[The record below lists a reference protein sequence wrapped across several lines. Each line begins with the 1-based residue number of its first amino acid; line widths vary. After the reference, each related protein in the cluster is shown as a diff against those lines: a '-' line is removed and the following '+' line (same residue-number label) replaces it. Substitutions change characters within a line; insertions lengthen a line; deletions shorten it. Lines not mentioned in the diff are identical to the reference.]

1 MMRCTFCGARYEAP
15 PGRRFYVCPYC
26 GTALSEGKTYESV
39 YIFKPR
45 TDKTT
50 AFQTVLN
57 LKPTGSPGDLP
68 HQAAPAA
75 AELHF
80 LPLYLYRVSFQ
91 PLSGS
96 EADAAALAT
105 SKPPV
110 ELPRGYRF
118 PTRWKTPFKPSLEK
132 IGVFH
137 QPDLDPES
145 AFYTLGEIVE
155 EAEAYAAV
163 FKTKVTVS
171 WRFEGIAYFPVW
183 AIVYEYGG
191 RKYAAAVD
199 ATDGTVIQ
207 MEYPLSKRGRAQA
220 AAFAA
225 TAALGSAV
233 LGTLTAVLW
242 ANPWPVVGTLGGLLA
257 SSSAAWRLLK
267 FATAKIGIY
276 KAEAKL

>member
-26 GTALSEGKTYESV
+26 GTALSEGKTYESL

-50 AFQTVLN
+50 AFQAVLN

-68 HQAAPAA
+68 HATPVA

-80 LPLYLYRVSFQ
+80 LPLYLYHISFK

-96 EADAAALAT
+96 EADAAALAM

-110 ELPRGYRF
+110 ELPSGYRF

-137 QPDLDPES
+137 QPDLDPKS
-145 AFYTLGEIVE
+145 AFQSLREVVE
-155 EAEAYAAV
+155 EAEAYAYV
-163 FKTKVTVS
+163 FRTKVTVS

-183 AIVYEYGG
+183 ALGYEYRG
-191 RKYAAAVD
+191 RRYAAVVD

-220 AAFAA
+220 AASAA
-225 TAALGSAV
+225 TAVSGSAF
-233 LGTLTAVLW
+233 LGAFTALW
-242 ANPWPVVGTLGGLLA
+242 YGAWPALGTLGGLLA
-257 SSSAAWRLLK
+257 SAGAAWRLVK
-267 FATAKIGIY
+267 FAAAKRGVY

>member
-1 MMRCTFCGARYEAP
+1 MMQCPFCGARYEAP
-15 PGRRFYVCPYC
+15 PGRKFYVCPYC
-26 GTALSEGKTYESV
+26 GTVVSEGKTYQSV

-45 TDKTT
+45 ADKTA
-50 AFQTVLN
+50 AFRAALN
-57 LKPTGSPGDLP
+57 LKPTGSPDDLP
-68 HQAAPAA
+68 QATPTA

-80 LPLYLYRVSFQ
+80 LPLYLYHISFQ
-91 PLSGS
+91 PLPEL
-96 EADAAALAT
+96 EADAATLAM

-110 ELPRGYRF
+110 ELPSGYRF

-145 AFYTLGEIVE
+145 AFYTLGEVVE
-155 EAEAYAAV
+155 EAHAYAAV

-183 AIVYEYGG
+183 ALEYEYGG
-191 RKYAAAVD
+191 RRYAAAVD

-207 MEYPLSKRGRAQA
+207 MEYPLSRRGRAQT

-225 TAALGSAV
+225 AAALGSAA
-233 LGTLTAVLW
+233 LGALTALW
-242 ANPWPVVGTLGGLLA
+242 AGLRPELGTLGGLIASTGAALRLA
-257 SSSAAWRLLK
+257 AFAAARR
-267 FATAKIGIY
+267 GRY

>member
-1 MMRCTFCGARYEAP
+1 MIKCPFCGARYQAP
-15 PGRRFYVCPYC
+15 QGRKFYVCPYC

-50 AFQTVLN
+50 AFQAVLN

-68 HQAAPAA
+68 QATPTA

-80 LPLYLYRVSFQ
+80 LPLYLYHVSFQ

-96 EADAAALAT
+96 EADVAALAM

-110 ELPRGYRF
+110 EMPKGYRF

-137 QPDLDPES
+137 QPDIDYKS
-145 AFYTLGEIVE
+145 AFQSLKEVVE
-155 EAEAYAAV
+155 EAEAYAYV
-163 FKTKVTVS
+163 FRTKVTVS

-183 AIVYEYGG
+183 ALEYEYRG
-191 RKYAAAVD
+191 RRYAAAVD

-207 MEYPLSKRGRAQA
+207 MAYPFSKRGRVQAISFA
-220 AAFAA
+220 AA
-225 TAALGSAV
+225 TALGSAA
-233 LGTLTAVLW
+233 LGTLAAAFW
-242 ANPWPVVGTLGGLLA
+242 AGPPLAGTIGGLLTSA
-257 SSSAAWRLLK
+257 SAVWRLIK
-267 FATAKIGIY
+267 FATAKVGVY

>member
-1 MMRCTFCGARYEAP
+1 MMQCTFCGARYEAP

-50 AFQTVLN
+50 AFQAVLN

-68 HQAAPAA
+68 QAAPAA

-80 LPLYLYRVSFQ
+80 LPLYLYHVSFR

-96 EADAAALAT
+96 EADVAALAV

-118 PTRWKTPFKPSLEK
+118 PTRWKTPFRPSLEK
-132 IGVFH
+132 MGVFH
-137 QPDLDPES
+137 QPDLDPKS
-145 AFYTLGEIVE
+145 AFQSLGEVVE
-155 EAEAYAAV
+155 EAEAYAYV
-163 FKTKVTVS
+163 FRTKVTVS
-171 WRFEGIAYFPVW
+171 WRFEGMAYFPVW
-183 AIVYEYGG
+183 ALEYEYGG
-191 RKYAAAVD
+191 RRYAAAVD

-220 AAFAA
+220 TASAAAVVS
-225 TAALGSAV
+225 GSAV
-233 LGTLTAVLW
+233 LGTLTAALW
-242 ANPWPVVGTLGGLLA
+242 ATWPAVGTLGGLLA
-257 SSSAAWRLLK
+257 SAGAAWRLVK
-267 FATAKIGIY
+267 FAAARRGVY

>member
-1 MMRCTFCGARYEAP
+1 MMRCPFCGARYEAP

-26 GTALSEGKTYESV
+26 GTVVSEGKTYESV

-45 TDKTT
+45 ADKTA
-50 AFQTVLN
+50 AFQAILN

-68 HQAAPAA
+68 QATPVA

-91 PLSGS
+91 PLS
-96 EADAAALAT
+96 ELEVDAAALAM

-110 ELPRGYRF
+110 ELPGGYRF

-132 IGVFH
+132 MGVFH

-145 AFYTLGEIVE
+145 AFRTLGEVVE
-155 EAEAYAAV
+155 EAKAYASV

-171 WRFEGIAYFPVW
+171 WRFEGMAYFPVW
-183 AIVYEYGG
+183 ALEYEYGG
-191 RKYAAAVD
+191 RRYAAAVD

-207 MEYPLSKRGRAQA
+207 MEYPLSRRGRAQA

-225 TAALGSAV
+225 TAVLGSAV
-233 LGTLTAVLW
+233 LGAFAALW
-242 ANPWPVVGTLGGLLA
+242 AGAWPALGTLGGLVVSTGA
-257 SSSAAWRLLK
+257 VWRLTK
-267 FATAKIGIY
+267 FAAARRGVY